1 MHKARVRSLGAAMIP
16 LTLALLIALAA
27 LLAFAAII
35 YCAVAKCQT
44 CGEFHA
50 DDNEERI
57 CCLDHQNKKG
67 IEQ

>member
-1 MHKARVRSLGAAMIP
+1 MTALSLIVS
-16 LTLALLIALAA
+16 LLIALAA

-57 CCLDHQNKKG
+57 CCLEHHNKKG

>member
-1 MHKARVRSLGAAMIP
+1 MTALSLIVS
-16 LTLALLIALAA
+16 LLIALAA

-50 DDNEERI
+50 DDNEEKT

>member
-1 MHKARVRSLGAAMIP
+1 MIP
-16 LTLALLIALAA
+16 LTLALLVALAS

-35 YCAVAKCQT
+35 YCAVAKCPE

-50 DDNEERI
+50 DDNEEKT

-67 IEQ
+67 

>member
-1 MHKARVRSLGAAMIP
+1 MTALSLIVS
-16 LTLALLIALAA
+16 LLVALAS

-67 IEQ
+67 